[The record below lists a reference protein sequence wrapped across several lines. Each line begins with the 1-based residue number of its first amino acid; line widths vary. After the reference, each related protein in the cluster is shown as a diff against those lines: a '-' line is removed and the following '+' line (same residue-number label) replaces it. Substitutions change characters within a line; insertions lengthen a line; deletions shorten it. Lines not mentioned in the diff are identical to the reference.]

1 MASTVSRLPGKFVW
15 FEHVSNDVA
24 KARAFYG
31 KLFGWHI
38 ESMPM
43 GDQTYYMIQ
52 NGDTG
57 IGGFRTAEPGMPS
70 HWVSYVSVD
79 NVDRSFKSAVA
90 NGAKAVLPP
99 TDFGPVG
106 RGAGVADPT
115 GANFCLWTSAESDAP
130 DVDKTP
136 FGGWYWNELWTPDAK
151 RAVAFYEKTFGYTHE
166 LMSMGDQGD
175 YYILKTGDKSRGG
188 IFQSPDPST
197 PPMWLPYVHVE
208 DCDATYKQALAAG
221 AKSLREPADQHY
233 GDRLAGVEDP
243 FGFQWWIGTHM
254 KDVSMEELQ
263 KPQ

>member
-1 MASTVSRLPGKFVW
+1 MVAKGVQARSPPSRHASLARLGCAGPEGGRGAAAEGLSEKGRAGQARPDGLSSGNPLFVERFAMASTVSRLPGKFVW

-90 NGAKAVLPP
+90 NGAKSVLPP

-130 DVDKTP
+130 DVDK
-136 FGGWYWNELWTPDAK
+136 
-151 RAVAFYEKTFGYTHE
+151 
-166 LMSMGDQGD
+166 
-175 YYILKTGDKSRGG
+175 SRCG
-188 IFQSPDPST
+188 IFQSADANT

-208 DCDATYKQALAAG
+208 DCDASAAAAVKLG
-221 AKSLREPADQHY
+221 AKVFMPATDI
-233 GDRLAGVEDP
+233 P
-243 FGFQWWIGTHM
+243 
-254 KDVSMEELQ
+254 
-263 KPQ
+263 